1 MPMEAED
8 LFQIFVFVSIFG
20 ATLFAGT
27 TQCSRKKPPHPPVQ
41 PAVVVS
47 TAPDVQVPAEVEKD
61 EKSKKEKSKKSEK
74 TKSVKSKDQ
83 TSKKVD
89 EKKVDE
95 QPGGI
100 RPPENRRIVDTHDP
114 NYQTLA
120 HLAGDVFG
128 EDKKKPV
135 SKLPDKKEQ
144 GKKEEVARTTDPN
157 YQTLAFVGENAEVFG
172 KDKKVEAELK
182 VEPTKDETKDDEQK
196 AADKPKEMKAE
207 EMVEKKV
214 DVAKVD
220 DKKPEP
226 AKNVDIKPTEA
237 VKNDD
242 AVGKD
247 KKVLDDKKVVKKEMK
262 DKKEPEAKKAN
273 VAIKDDKKQEP
284 PKNTDIKAPAD
295 VNKKAHTYDP
305 NYQTLAQVG
314 KNDAVFGKDKK
325 VTEPKKEDKKIE
337 PVKVDEKKPE
347 QMKQI
352 QAPANQNLKAH
363 TYDPNYQTLAMVGK
377 NDAVFGKDKKVIE
390 GKKEDKKVEP
400 AKLNDKKPVVPNK
413 IEEKKP
419 EPVKQIQAPADV
431 NKKAHTYDP
440 QYQNDVVFGKDKKI
454 ADNLKDGKKIE
465 PAKVDDKKQEPPKNT
480 DIKAP
485 ADVNKKAHTYDPNY
499 QTLAMVGKNDA
510 VFGKDKKTGDK
521 PKMEP
526 AKLLPTNQEKKEVK
540 K

>member
-1 MPMEAED
+1 MEAED

-20 ATLFAGT
+20 ATLFAEAST
-27 TQCSRKKPPHPPVQ
+27 SARSTCSRCFDGTRRPI
-41 PAVVVS
+41 
-47 TAPDVQVPAEVEKD
+47 EKD

-207 EMVEKKV
+207 EMVCFKSKKKV

-247 KKVLDDKKVVKKEMK
+247 KKMPKYPINLLLFRKIKRSLKL
-262 DKKEPEAKKAN
+262 KKAN

-305 NYQTLAQVG
+305 NYQTLA
-314 KNDAVFGKDKK
+314 
-325 VTEPKKEDKKIE
+325 
-337 PVKVDEKKPE
+337 
-347 QMKQI
+347 
-352 QAPANQNLKAH
+352 
-363 TYDPNYQTLAMVGK
+363 MVGK
-377 NDAVFGKDKKVIE
+377 NDAVFGKDKKIAEV
-390 GKKEDKKVEP
+390 KKEDKKVEP

-510 VFGKDKKTGDK
+510 VFGKDKKAGDK